1 MRNYKNAIE
10 KIRNIP
16 PCLPKTE
23 DDSIYTTIHKFRH
36 TIPQPTA
43 FLRAEARTKLFS
55 DVYKIGQEA
64 MKHAK

>member
-16 PCLPKTE
+16 PHRPKIE
-23 DDSIYTTIHKFRH
+23 DDSIYTEIQKQRH

-55 DVYKIGQEA
+55 NVYKIGQQA
-64 MKHAK
+64 LKHG